1 MAEPMTTQQMLDISN
16 RLQADAPPAPMLQS
30 SLFGASGTPIDVP
43 AMPPQMYD
51 HTSSYAG
58 LPLAPDSLPMTTQQ
72 MFAQHPS
79 VLDPTA
85 ATATGPLPPPGPPG
99 QPGSAPG
106 GPAAPAVLSPE
117 AMAMARQQFNAGTGN
132 GQLAQMAYLKSIEN
146 QQTAL
151 GNEAAAGN
159 ALYDLQAQ
167 KGEEMAPIDRE
178 RQQAADEHV
187 DRMNQI
193 RQETEKQNAV
203 QQRKVQAAVDAA
215 GASDVHSFWQ
225 DKSVPARILGVIA
238 QALSGAANGLSGN
251 PGAPTPLDRIINED
265 FQRQVQNQEN
275 KSKSAGQQQTLY
287 DQMLRATGNRVDAE
301 TAWYTANNNRVASMA
316 TTLANKFAQ
325 PEAIAKAK
333 AFAAQKDRENAQI
346 EERRAATQMSIAM
359 QQGNAGLGAA
369 VNLAG
374 QESAYGAKTAAKGS
388 DSYNALPGMMNGL
401 EKGKTTSAIYNKM
414 QKGAGDL
421 MGYLDTLEHARQ
433 TLDEP
438 GGMATFYK
446 FATDHDLSFSM
457 NRSDA
462 MMALGK
468 RLEGSEEGMANR
480 GSVGFLKSY
489 VGQDALKAREHIHSL
504 QLGWA
509 RILLNRYRAAD
520 PHMAID
526 VNAPVVGPLFKEI
539 IDEENAQ
546 RMKHAAR

>member
-99 QPGSAPG
+99 GPGAAG

-346 EERRAATQMSIAM
+346 EERRATTQMSIAM

-388 DSYNALPGMMNGL
+388 GSYNRLPGTL
-401 EKGKTTSAIYNKM
+401 TDIPKDKTTSVIYNRQM
-414 QKGAGDL
+414 KGAETL
-421 MGYLDTLEHARQ
+421 VGYLGTLQHALD

-438 GGMATFYK
+438 GGGLKKFYQ
-446 FATDHDLSFSM
+446 FATDHDLSFADS
-457 NRSDA
+457 RGDA
-462 MMALGK
+462 MLALGK
-468 RLEGSEEGMANR
+468 KLEGAESSMGER
-480 GSVGFLKSY
+480 GSVSYLKSY
-489 VGQDALKAREHIHSL
+489 IGQDALKAREHIHAL

-509 RILLNRYRAAD
+509 RILLSRYRAAN
-520 PHMAID
+520 PNTAID
-526 VNAPVVGPLFKEI
+526 VNAPVIGPLFREI
-539 IDEENAQ
+539 IGEENAQ